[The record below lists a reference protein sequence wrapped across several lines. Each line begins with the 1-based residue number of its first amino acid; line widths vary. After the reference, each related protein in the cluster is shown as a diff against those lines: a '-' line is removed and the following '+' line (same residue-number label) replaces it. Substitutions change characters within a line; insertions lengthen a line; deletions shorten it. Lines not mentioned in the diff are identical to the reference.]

1 MPSILSWMHF
11 IYQTIR
17 YIISCVSDPQM
28 NVGRARFNI
37 TNNYIIRVQL
47 LSDIGFLLPV
57 LIEADAK
64 ADAGWPVYLYMMD
77 YVNGLPKYV
86 PINGKSFISRIISHQ
101 YLQFI
106 IYYPQSLLLILL
118 PCLYL
123 FPLSIFIVMKYQTI
137 AIENNFHH
145 NS

>member
-17 YIISCVSDPQM
+17 SIISCVSDPQM

-86 PINGKSFISRIISHQ
+86 PINGKSFIRQ
-101 YLQFI
+101 NNK
-106 IYYPQSLLLILL
+106 P
-118 PCLYL
+118 P
-123 FPLSIFIVMKYQTI
+123 IFIVHYILSSKFITYYYHVY
-137 AIENNFHH
+137 FHISIPTLH
-145 NS
+145 FYRYEILDDCD